1 MEPANLQSLLDQSE
15 KETSTPTEA
24 VVTFVQKYTNWQ
36 EQLQVETARELAET
50 REMAKKLGEGVKK
63 YKNALD
69 NLKKVLSSTDE

>member
-24 VVTFVQKYTNWQ
+24 VATFVQKYTNWQ